1 MPYIQ
6 IQHERL
12 AFASP
17 NCYVEILAS
26 GAKRFIVKG
35 ISTNDDAKIIKNV

>member
-6 IQHERL
+6 IQHERP

-26 GAKRFIVKG
+26 GAKRYIAKG
-35 ISTNDDAKIIKNV
+35 ISTNDDAKLLKNV